1 MLALRY
7 ASLWRALSIAL
18 LAIVMVGATLP
29 VFWFFDDKRAAL
41 LWFEN
46 ADKWVHGL
54 GFALLTAWFSGLY
67 ARRAYWLIAVGLT
80 CLGLLIEMT
89 QRMIAYRTADWMDV
103 GANSVGIVAG
113 LVIALAGLGG
123 WGPRLEAWYGERRQT

>member
-7 ASLWRALSIAL
+7 ASRWRAISIAL

-46 ADKWVHGL
+46 ADKWVHGI
-54 GFALLTAWFSGLY
+54 GFALLTVWFSGLY

-80 CLGLLIEMT
+80 GFGLLIEMT
-89 QRMIAYRTADWMDV
+89 QRMISYRTADWMDV

-113 LVIALAGLGG
+113 LIIALIGLGG
-123 WGPRLEAWYGERRQT
+123 WGPRLEAWYGERRAT

>member
-7 ASLWRALSIAL
+7 ASRWRAISVAL

-46 ADKWVHGL
+46 ADKWVHGV
-54 GFALLTAWFSGLY
+54 GFALLTVWFSGLY
-67 ARRAYWLIAVGLT
+67 ARRSYWLIAVGLT
-80 CLGLLIEMT
+80 GFGLLIEMT
-89 QRMIAYRTADWMDV
+89 QRMISYRTADWMDV
-103 GANSVGIVAG
+103 GANSAGIVAG
-113 LVIALAGLGG
+113 LVIALVGVGG
-123 WGPRLEAWYGERRQT
+123 WGPRLEAWYGERRTT